1 VLGSVLAE
9 NDIKTTKPFTAML
22 HYYLGIA
29 LNKTSDN
36 EGASRQFEEAIKL
49 LQADLSEK
57 GDSAQTYSH
66 LGQVY
71 SITGNTKDA
80 NLCFEK
86 AKQLQED
93 KPK

>member
-1 VLGSVLAE
+1 
-9 NDIKTTKPFTAML
+9 ML

-36 EGASRQFEEAIKL
+36 EGASRHFEEAIKL
-49 LQADLSEK
+49 LQADLSEN

-71 SITGNTKDA
+71 SAINNTKDA

>member
-1 VLGSVLAE
+1 
-9 NDIKTTKPFTAML
+9 ML
-22 HYYLGIA
+22 HYYFGIA
-29 LNKTSDN
+29 LNKTSDT

-57 GDSAQTYSH
+57 GDSAKTYSH

-71 SITGNTKDA
+71 SVIGDTKNA
-80 NLCFEK
+80 NLCYDK
-86 AKQLQED
+86 AKQLRED